1 MLNLGLN
8 MQTADLGLCSVHA
21 LWAGGTGTAA
31 VAYGALQ
38 ANRTFHV
45 VRPLVEEYWWGSGNE
60 SALGQLAEYQDI
72 GWGTFWSGNSTSDE
86 STADVQ
92 SSDSLTDQEPK
103 SEEEPARDVNDLQI
117 DDAQMAP
124 DKNELQIDKANGLP
138 IDAQMEP
145 AESVVAPAAAFPP
158 PPMVVEKAAQQLVIR
173 LRPHIEAQV
182 APRPKLIV
190 RPLW

>member
-1 MLNLGLN
+1 
-8 MQTADLGLCSVHA
+8 
-21 LWAGGTGTAA
+21 
-31 VAYGALQ
+31 
-38 ANRTFHV
+38 
-45 VRPLVEEYWWGSGNE
+45 
-60 SALGQLAEYQDI
+60 
-72 GWGTFWSGNSTSDE
+72 
-86 STADVQ
+86 
-92 SSDSLTDQEPK
+92 
-103 SEEEPARDVNDLQI
+103 
-117 DDAQMAP
+117 MAP

-145 AESVVAPAAAFPP
+145 AESVFAPAAAFPP